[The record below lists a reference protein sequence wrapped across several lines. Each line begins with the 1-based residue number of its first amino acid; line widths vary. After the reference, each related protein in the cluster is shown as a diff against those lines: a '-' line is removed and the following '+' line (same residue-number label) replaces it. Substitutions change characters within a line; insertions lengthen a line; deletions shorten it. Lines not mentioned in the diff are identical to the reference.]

1 MQAVGERRGETRRDA
16 LILLAIAMAVRL
28 LYFLQ
33 YRRSPFYDFLHLD
46 PLYYHEWAARIA
58 AGDWLGGEVFEQSP
72 LYPYLLALYL
82 TVFGKGLT
90 LLRLIQFAIGSAT
103 VVLTYSLGRRIFGR
117 ASAVVAALA
126 TAVYGP
132 FLFYEGQVMKE
143 FLTPFFSAAMLLLF
157 HAALEARAGSAGS
170 RIGRAPVLFALSG
183 LCIGLAAL
191 VRDNFLLL
199 LPLLAGYAAVAPW
212 RHAPRPAEKGDEAG
226 RRGSKG
232 PRPDPAGAA
241 GSARTSA
248 EGSLPRRVRFSG
260 AAAMIAGALAVLLP
274 VAARNRAVA
283 GEWVLTTSGGGEVF
297 YIGNGPYAN
306 GAYVPPPWVRSNPR
320 FEHEDFRS
328 KARDLTGRPLSRSEA
343 SRFWYGEGLKAIAS
357 DPWRWTKVMAR
368 KALLFLDDHELPD
381 NYSFYSFRRFSWL
394 LAILPTFGWIAALAA
409 PGIVVTAPRW
419 RELLPLYLAAAGYM
433 ASVMIFFNFARFRLP
448 FVQILTLFAGAG
460 AVAVAGALTSAFRA
474 GRGYARGAALAA
486 LILVIFAATHVDL
499 SSGSEEPFQDR
510 LHLGAAYRQAG
521 RLDEAEEVLKATI
534 RDAEAVLERHGWKPG
549 APSVPGGITF
559 ALALHAAHRDLA
571 GILMDSKR
579 IDEAIAEMEAAVPLD
594 PNDADLFQRLSG
606 AYRTRG
612 DLPSAER
619 ACRRGLAIQPSS
631 FPLRFDLATV
641 LYESGRP
648 GEALAELL
656 RAKEMTPGLAG
667 LDLADWHYGMGTV
680 LHALP
685 GREEESIAHFR
696 QGLGLNPDHPQ
707 AAEVRKLIASRG

>member
-1 MQAVGERRGETRRDA
+1 MIDAVRRPIRHGSGAWRDA
-16 LILLAIAMAVRL
+16 LILFSVAMALRL

-46 PLYYHEWAARIA
+46 PLYYHEWASRVA
-58 AGDWLGGEVFEQSP
+58 AGDWLGREVFEQSP
-72 LYPYLLALYL
+72 LYPYLLAIYL
-82 TVFGKGLT
+82 VLFGKDLT
-90 LLRLIQFAIGSAT
+90 LLRLLQFAIGAAT
-103 VVLTYSLGRRIFGR
+103 VVLTYFLGRRIFGR

-126 TAVYGP
+126 AALYGP

-157 HAALEARAGSAGS
+157 HAALEARAREAPASAK
-170 RIGRAPVLFALSG
+170 AAVLFALSG
-183 LCIGLAAL
+183 LCIGVGAL

-199 LPLLAGYAAVAPW
+199 LPLLAGYAALAPW
-212 RHAPRPAEKGDEAG
+212 SPGP
-226 RRGSKG
+226 RGSSRIP
-232 PRPDPAGAA
+232 PRERIAGAA
-241 GSARTSA
+241 ARFA
-248 EGSLPRRVRFSG
+248 G
-260 AAAMIAGALAVLLP
+260 AAAMIAGALAALLP
-274 VAARNRAVA
+274 VAARNYAVA

-320 FEHEDFRS
+320 FEHEDFRM
-328 KARDLTGRPLSRSEA
+328 KARDLTGRPLTRSEA
-343 SRFWYGEGLKAIAS
+343 SRFWYAEGLKAIRS
-357 DPWRWTKVMAR
+357 DPWRWTKLMAR

-381 NYSFYSFRRFSWL
+381 NYSFYSFRRFSWI

-419 RELLPLYLAAAGYM
+419 REILPLYLAAAGYM

-460 AVAVAGALTSAFRA
+460 AVAVGSALASAFRDR
-474 GRGYARGAALAA
+474 RGYARGAVLAA
-486 LILVIFAATHVDL
+486 SSVVIFAATHFDL

-521 RLDEAEEVLKATI
+521 KLSEAEEVLRATI

-549 APSVPGGITF
+549 SATVPGGITF
-559 ALALHAAHRDLA
+559 ALALHAAHRELA
-571 GILMDSKR
+571 GVLMDSKR
-579 IDEAIAEMEAAVPLD
+579 LDEAIAEMEAAVPLD

-606 AYRTRG
+606 AYRTKG
-612 DLPSAER
+612 DPGSAER
-619 ACRRGLAIQPSS
+619 ACRRGLAIQPTS

-641 LYESGRP
+641 LYESGRHE
-648 GEALAELL
+648 EALAELM
-656 RAKEMTPGLAG
+656 RAKETNPLLSG

-696 QGLGLNPDHPQ
+696 EGLRLNPDHPQ
-707 AAEVRKLIASRG
+707 AAEVRKLLDSRG